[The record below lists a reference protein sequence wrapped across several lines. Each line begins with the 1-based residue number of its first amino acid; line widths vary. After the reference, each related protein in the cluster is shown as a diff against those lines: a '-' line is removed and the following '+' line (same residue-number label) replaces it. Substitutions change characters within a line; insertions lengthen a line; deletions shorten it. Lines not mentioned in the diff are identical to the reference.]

1 MSFARILRTS
11 ALMGG
16 AQVVT
21 LATTFIRA
29 KVIALLLG
37 PAGIGVFGILSAFNA
52 NLSALGGWG
61 IGISGVRTIAAATD
75 KDRGSKVAAV
85 NFLGGWLAAGS
96 LLLVMLLAWPVARM
110 TFGDESHLWSL
121 VVAGLAVPLIVLTA
135 VSSAVLQA
143 EGEIKQLA
151 GIQSLG
157 ALAGLITGVPLIWTY
172 GETGIACS
180 ILLAAAI
187 PAYLTWAKAR
197 SRTTL
202 AGAEKSS
209 EDVRGLISLGGALM
223 ATSLLT
229 QGSAYLARLLI
240 IRHSGLEAAGYFH
253 AANAI
258 SMSLPGIV
266 LVSMGT
272 DFFPRVASAK
282 TETDARLHTET
293 QIRSVL
299 VLSLPLVCAFLTLG
313 DLCVQLAY
321 DQGFEQA
328 AVLMPWMMWGVF
340 FRLIAW
346 PLGYWLL
353 ARGSAKLMIGVEAA
367 SNILA
372 GLLPAIL
379 LPYYGLTGAAA
390 AFLLSCAAYCII
402 LLVAVRLRSGG
413 WLGMGTI
420 IWCLTAAGILSLAQF
435 SVAGLAGRFWG
446 LIPTMLIAGACAYIS
461 RRMFKS
467 ASTTSVDA

>member
-1 MSFARILRTS
+1 MSFARILRSS

-37 PAGIGVFGILSAFNA
+37 PAGIGVFGVLSAFNA

-61 IGISGVRTIAAATD
+61 IGISGVKTIAAATD
-75 KDRGSKVAAV
+75 KDRGSKIAAV
-85 NFLGGWLAAGS
+85 KFLGGWLAAGS
-96 LLLVMLLAWPVARM
+96 LLLVMLLAWPAARM

-121 VVAGLAVPLIVLTA
+121 VIAGLAVPLIVLTA
-135 VSSAVLQA
+135 VFSAVLQA

-157 ALAGLITGVPLIWTY
+157 ALAGLIAGMPLIWAY

-180 ILLAAAI
+180 ILLAAGI
-187 PAYLTWAKAR
+187 PSYLTWVKAR
-197 SRTTL
+197 SRTAL
-202 AGAEKSS
+202 AGAEKKS
-209 EDVRGLISLGGALM
+209 EDVRGLIILGGALM

-240 IRHSGLEAAGYFH
+240 IRHSGLEAAGHFH

-258 SMSLPGIV
+258 AMSLPGIV

-282 TETDARLHTET
+282 SETEARQHAET

-299 VLSLPLVCAFLTLG
+299 VLSLPLVCALLTLG
-313 DLCVQLAY
+313 NLCVRIAY
-321 DQGFEQA
+321 DDGFEQA
-328 AVLMPWMMWGVF
+328 AALMPWMMWGVF
-340 FRLIAW
+340 FRLISW

-353 ARGSAKLMIGVEAA
+353 ARGSAKLMIGVEA
-367 SNILA
+367 SSSLLA
-372 GLLPAIL
+372 GLLPALL
-379 LPYYGLTGAAA
+379 LPSYGLTGAAA
-390 AFLLSCAAYCII
+390 AFLLSCAAYCLI
-402 LLVAVRLRSGG
+402 LFVAVRLRSGG

-420 IWCLTAAGILSLAQF
+420 IWCLTAAGVLSLAQF
-435 SVAGLAGRFWG
+435 SVAGLAGPFWG
-446 LIPTMLIAGACAYIS
+446 LVPTVLIAGACAYIS
-461 RRMFKS
+461 YRMLQPTN
-467 ASTTSVDA
+467 TTSIDA